1 MIRALI
7 VTLALCGIAAVSAR
21 ADVDWQ
27 NTATLTPQL
36 GTTVPGD
43 LAFTDETGATV
54 RLKDYLGLAPIVLL
68 PVYYRCPNLCGT
80 LLQGVFA
87 ALTQL
92 PPGAGNYKV
101 VAFSIDPRET
111 PPVAAQERAKYARE
125 FPEVVGA
132 NMHLLTSP
140 ETSSAALAK
149 TLGFRYAFDPA
160 SGQYAHDAEIVVLT
174 GDGTIAAYLPSLVP
188 SAAELQNALGEARRG
203 VIARGVDRLVVF
215 CFHLLPAA
223 GRNTPLI
230 EHVLQAAALTS
241 TLALG
246 GLIWLLRRR
255 SKGSRA

>member
-1 MIRALI
+1 LIRALI
-7 VTLALCGIAAVSAR
+7 ITLTLCGIASAPAR
-21 ADVDWQ
+21 ADTDWQ
-27 NTATLTPQL
+27 NAATLTPQL
-36 GTTVPGD
+36 GTTVPAD
-43 LAFTDETGATV
+43 LTFSDETGATV
-54 RLKDYLGLAPIVLL
+54 QLKDYLGSSPVLLL

-80 LLQGVFA
+80 LLRGVFA

-92 PPGAGNYKV
+92 PPGDGNYKV

-111 PPVAAQERAKYARE
+111 PAIAAQERVNYARE
-125 FPEVVGA
+125 FPGVIGA
-132 NMHLLTSP
+132 NTHLLTSR
-140 ETSSAALAK
+140 EVSSAALAR

-174 GDGTIAAYLPSLVP
+174 ADGTIAAYLPSLVP
-188 SAAELQNALGEARRG
+188 SAAELQNALDEARKG
-203 VIARGVDRLVVF
+203 VIARGVDRLVLF

-230 EHVLQAAALTS
+230 EHVLQAAAVTS

-255 SKGSRA
+255 SRGSRA